1 MSKKYDE
8 ASVIKSLAAKK
19 CVVDTKM
26 KVISVPKGV
35 LGNGSW
41 GKVDYLCHYC
51 GYSQTWLNNKPI
63 SSPVKEDEDDET
75 LYNKPKRKKD
85 VGVMGVNIKR
95 LTL

>member
-8 ASVIKSLAAKK
+8 ASVIKSLAEKK
-19 CVVDTKM
+19 CVVDTKT
-26 KVISVPKGV
+26 KVISVPKNV

-51 GYSQTWLNNKPI
+51 GYTQIWLNDKPV
-63 SSPVKEDEDDET
+63 SSPVKGDDET

-95 LTL
+95 IEL